1 MCSFAARRSASS
13 DWNFSFPSTN
23 RITKTK
29 MTSRTTSTTT
39 MGEKGTSNSAARSAK
54 LSLPAP
60 VVIGNRRSVFKIWQA
75 PNLQPSAGGIQQ
87 DRRLR
92 TGSTLGFPAE
102 DLFRLGHLT
111 SEVARYREA
120 RRVAA

>member
-1 MCSFAARRSASS
+1 MRIRSQWSTRVGLS
-13 DWNFSFPSTN
+13 RSTN

-29 MTSRTTSTTT
+29 MTSRTTSTTR
-39 MGEKGTSNSAARSAK
+39 MREKGPSNGAARSAK

-120 RRVAA
+120 QRVAA

>member
-1 MCSFAARRSASS
+1 MFLETGMKNDGVLQNVRFERPMVEHIRK
-13 DWNFSFPSTN
+13 WGFH
-23 RITKTK
+23 
-29 MTSRTTSTTT
+29 
-39 MGEKGTSNSAARSAK
+39 
-54 LSLPAP
+54 P